1 MDATLL
7 YESPFTD
14 FDPLGVASVFDQTD
28 TGQVIA
34 ILADIKAPGGGLRRC

>member
-14 FDPLGVASVFDQTD
+14 ITSQGPDRIFMSAQVDEPVLLLDEVHARAVA
-28 TGQVIA
+28 
-34 ILADIKAPGGGLRRC
+34 